1 MKKRGAFSRLFC
13 GINFCIHYD
22 EFRHSLLRNFF
33 KLLQLFKFQVALS
46 LALLVFAFLFSPISA
61 SAATLSVT
69 QVPVGTVVKSGDLK
83 FVKVNDNNL
92 LVSLQ
97 SLTSAEG
104 VSPLSL
110 TDSAGLNLSAYQI

>member
-1 MKKRGAFSRLFC
+1 MQKFFAIWRL
-13 GINFCIHYD
+13 
-22 EFRHSLLRNFF
+22 
-33 KLLQLFKFQVALS
+33 ALVS
-46 LALLVFAFLFSPISA
+46 LAVLLFASQIQ
-61 SAATLSVT
+61 AATFSLT

-104 VSPLSL
+104 ASPLSL